1 MCIVDANDPLIIA
14 LQEYITDDHSSLNLN
29 VYSLTTIFLEQA
41 ENQKGCTL
49 VMQIARPTNSYKKAH
64 NTTRKKPM
72 NIAFLDF
79 SYQNI

>member
-41 ENQKGCTL
+41 G
-49 VMQIARPTNSYKKAH
+49 KKKMH
-64 NTTRKKPM
+64 
-72 NIAFLDF
+72 FDF
-79 SYQNI
+79 N